1 MKQKI
6 ISILFLLVVFGFFVV
21 SFFIPDQEFSYNEN
35 RNLAQKPVLSV
46 DSIFDGSFMTKYE
59 DYVTDQV
66 FLRDEFVT
74 FNTNI
79 KLLLGQ
85 KEINGVYFSN
95 NYFVEKFQEADIDSE
110 LLEKS
115 KGFISEFLKNH
126 SNAKIAIVPTAGGV
140 IDGLYPKYSDN
151 VNQKELIEEI
161 YNAVGEKQSIDIF
174 KNLKEHQKEDIYYR
188 TDHHW
193 TTLGAYYGY
202 EAIVEAFGGSV
213 IGLDQYQK
221 EVLDSKF
228 HGTIQSKVNYDIG
241 YDEIVK
247 YVPNFEVDYL
257 MTLNEDKNTETNSLY
272 DMDKLTSK
280 EKYAVFLGG
289 NNAATRIKNSAVD
302 NEKKIL
308 IIKDSYSHCLTPF
321 IINNY
326 SEVLL
331 LDMRYF
337 MGGIDTYLD
346 SEEFDDI
353 LILYNL
359 KNLVEDR
366 NLIRLNK

>member
-6 ISILFLLVVFGFFVV
+6 ISLLFLVVVFGFFIV
-21 SFFIPDQEFSYNEN
+21 SFIIPDREFSYNEN
-35 RNLAQKPVLSV
+35 RELAQRPELNVET
-46 DSIFDGSFMTKYE
+46 IFSGKFME
-59 DYVTDQV
+59 EFESYVTDQV
-66 FLRDEFVT
+66 YLRDEFVT
-74 FNTNI
+74 FSTNI

-95 NYFVEKFQEADIDSE
+95 NYFVEKFQETDIDKE
-110 LLEKS
+110 LLEKT

-126 SNAKIAIVPTAGGV
+126 SNAKIAIIPTAGGV
-140 IDGLYPKYSDN
+140 VEGLYPKYSDN
-151 VNQKELIEEI
+151 INQGELINEI
-161 YNAVGEKQSIDIF
+161 YDAVGKEQSIDVF
-174 KNLKEHQKEDIYYR
+174 KNLENHQKEDIYYR

-202 EAIVEAFGGSV
+202 EAIIDAFGGET
-213 IGLDQYQK
+213 IGLENYTREVIDDQ
-221 EVLDSKF
+221 F

-241 YDEIVK
+241 YDSIIK
-247 YVPNFEVDYL
+247 YVPKFETSYS
-257 MTLNEDKNTETNSLY
+257 MILNEDKNTETSSLY
-272 DMDKLTSK
+272 DESKLTSK
-280 EKYAVFLGG
+280 EKYAVFIGG
-289 NNAATRIKNSAVD
+289 NNAANRIKNESVD
-302 NEKKIL
+302 NGKKLL

-321 IINNY
+321 IVNNY

-337 MGGIDTYLD
+337 MGGIDTFLD
-346 SEEFDDI
+346 GEEIDDV
-353 LILYNL
+353 LIMYNL